1 MLASA
6 TMSGSPCVLITDI
19 MNGTMYRKNMHPA
32 MVAISFLVAMADHLS
47 VCMNRF
53 VLKLLILNRFNLMF
67 YVCLALHRQLFARQQ
82 LLCYGV
88 EEQFEVELSF
98 VFVLASACYH
108 SVALQRRLGVDYV
121 VGRLAH

>member
-1 MLASA
+1 
-6 TMSGSPCVLITDI
+6 
-19 MNGTMYRKNMHPA
+19 
-32 MVAISFLVAMADHLS
+32 
-47 VCMNRF
+47 
-53 VLKLLILNRFNLMF
+53 MF

-121 VGRLAH
+121 SAGSPIERNSKLYLLQMSATDSLSSSSEWSSIMMWSSSDSTSCT